1 VSEAAFFD
9 LDKTVVAKS
18 AVLAFTG
25 KMVKAGLLGRRT
37 MLRAAVGQIYYSLF
51 GANHSTAERIRKAVL
66 TLTKGWQRSEV
77 EDLVENA
84 LDEVVAP
91 IVFAEALFL
100 IDDHMKAGRRVIIV
114 SASPEEVVRPL
125 ARYIGVD
132 EIIATRAEVDE
143 QDRYTGRIELY
154 AYGESKAKEVRR
166 LADDEGISLEG
177 SFAYSDSITDLPL
190 LEEVGHPHAVNPDK
204 DLRQVAEQRGWPVL
218 EFKRQVT
225 IGERLARPVP
235 IISGAALTTMALT
248 VVLWVMMRRARR
260 EQRRS

>member
-1 VSEAAFFD
+1 MSEAAFFD

-37 MLRAAVGQIYYSLF
+37 MMRAAVGQAYYSLF

-77 EDLVENA
+77 EGLVEEA

-100 IDDHMKAGRRVIIV
+100 IDDHLKAGRRVIIV

-125 ARYIGVD
+125 AHYIGVD

-154 AYGESKAKEVRR
+154 AYGKAKAEEVRR
-166 LADDEGISLEG
+166 LAAAEGIPLDDSY
-177 SFAYSDSITDLPL
+177 AYSDSITDLPL

-204 DLRQVAEQRGWPVL
+204 ELRQVAEERSWPVL
-218 EFKRQVT
+218 EFQRQVT
-225 IGERLARPVP
+225 IGDRLTRPVP
-235 IISGAALTTMALT
+235 MISGAALTSMAVA
-248 VVLWVMMRRARR
+248 VVLWVLMRRGRKKR
-260 EQRRS
+260 